1 MLGRSDSLRT
11 HKLQERERGRG
22 QWREEQGEV
31 GKLSEER
38 ESLSLSLSFSV
49 SHSYRLLV
57 TPSSLLLWVFSA
69 YLCWRLAG
77 GVLAVYRLPVGM

>member
-11 HKLQERERGRG
+11 DKLRERERGRG

-38 ESLSLSLSFSV
+38 ESLSLSVSFSV

-57 TPSSLLLWVFSA
+57 TPSFLLLWVFSA
-69 YLCWRLAG
+69 SLCRRLAG
-77 GVLAVYRLPVGM
+77 EVLAVYRLPVGM